1 MKNSPLVEYTELTKN
16 HSGARKHKVD
26 RISPHCVVGQCT
38 IESLG
43 YWFSHGTTQASS
55 NYGIDKDGRIGMF
68 VEEDNRSWC
77 TSSAANDNR
86 AITIECASEKVSPL
100 YKMNDCVYESL
111 VKLCVD
117 ICQRY
122 GKKKL
127 LWFDNKDYALSY
139 EPKEDE
145 MLITIH
151 RWYAPKE
158 CPGKWLESRL
168 GDLADRVTRILNGEE
183 EEEDMTQDKFNEMM
197 DNWLKEQAKK
207 QPSSWSEKD
216 RKWAESNGFIAGDE
230 NGNKMYKKL
239 LTREEFIAVLHRA
252 FKARGIE

>member
-1 MKNSPLVEYTELTKN
+1 MKNSALVEYTELTKN

-111 VKLCVD
+111 IKLCVD
-117 ICQRY
+117 ICRRY

-127 LWFDNKDYALSY
+127 LWFEDKDYALNY

-197 DNWLKEQAKK
+197 DSWLKEQAKK
-207 QPSSWSEKD
+207 EPSSWSAKD
-216 RKWAESNGFIAGDE
+216 RKWAESNGFINGDE
-230 NGNKMYKKL
+230 NGNKMYKKPI
-239 LTREEFIAVLHRA
+239 TREEFVAVIHRIMV
-252 FKARGIE
+252 ARGLE